1 MPVGGVKA
9 AHGEGGAVAVVLGEE
24 GARGAGCHSRL
35 LPPSIAKSLSID
47 DMETDATVVITRSHI
62 AIILATNSALSA
74 LSLQEERTILT
85 Y

>member
-1 MPVGGVKA
+1 M
-9 AHGEGGAVAVVLGEE
+9 VLGEEE
-24 GARGAGCHSRL
+24 GARGAGCHSLL

-74 LSLQEERTILT
+74 PIVARRANNTNRLRSSDFGGS
-85 Y
+85 